1 MITPTQPDEAIVAA
15 VIHGDT
21 GAYAAIMARYEQRL
35 ERYVLYLVHDTA
47 TARDIVQET
56 FIKAYQNLHSYN
68 PKYKFSSWLYR
79 IAHNQ
84 AMNTIKKERHTVP
97 HDSSAFPDTTY
108 DTRIDELV
116 DAKIL
121 RQRVQQCLSQLA
133 PKYRDVVQLIY
144 FENMKYQDAS
154 DVLRVP
160 VATVGVRLS
169 RAKAQLLKIC
179 KQIGVKR

>member
-1 MITPTQPDEAIVAA
+1 MAAPIQPDTAIVAA

-21 GAYAAIMARYEQRL
+21 DAYAEIMARYEQKL

-47 TARDIVQET
+47 MARDIVQET
-56 FIKAYQNLHSYN
+56 FIRTYQNLRSYN
-68 PKYKFSSWLYR
+68 PKYKFSSWIYR

-84 AMNTIKKERHTVP
+84 AMNALKKDRHIAT
-97 HDSSAFPDTTY
+97 HAIESFPDTTY
-108 DTRIDELV
+108 DTRIDELI

-121 RQRVQQCLSQLA
+121 HQRVQACLNQLA
-133 PKYRDVVQLIY
+133 PKYREVVQLIY
-144 FENMKYQDAS
+144 FENMKYEDAG
-154 DVLRVP
+154 DVLRLP
-160 VATVGVRLS
+160 VSTIGVRLA

>member
-1 MITPTQPDEAIVAA
+1 MPAPTQPDEAIVAA
-15 VIHGDT
+15 VIHGDID
-21 GAYAAIMARYEQRL
+21 AYAAIMARYEQKL

-56 FIKAYQNLHSYN
+56 FIRAYQNLRSYN

-84 AMNTIKKERHTVP
+84 AMNAIKKERHTVAVES
-97 HDSSAFPDTTY
+97 DTFPDTAY
-108 DTRIDELV
+108 DARIDELV

-121 RQRVQQCLSQLA
+121 HQRVQQCLGRLA
-133 PKYRDVVQLIY
+133 PKYREVVQLIY
-144 FENMKYQDAS
+144 FENMKYEDAS

-160 VATVGVRLS
+160 VSTVGVRLS
-169 RAKAQLLKIC
+169 RAKVQLLKIC